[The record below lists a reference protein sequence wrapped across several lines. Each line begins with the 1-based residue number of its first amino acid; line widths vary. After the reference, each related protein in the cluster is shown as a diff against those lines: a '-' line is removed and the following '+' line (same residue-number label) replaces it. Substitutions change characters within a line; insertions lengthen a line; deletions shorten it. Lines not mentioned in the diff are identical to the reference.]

1 MWASFL
7 PILVIAIIVFL
18 VVVLW
23 SPSEKKE
30 GFDGE
35 QVDAILAGQPCALS
49 ATSSVPKETMGK
61 PRPFNTILLSAAP
74 VSVQESVKA
83 AADPKPSETVPALP
97 TEFDSRKKW
106 PGLISGPLDQAQ
118 CGSCWAF
125 STATAISDRIRIATK
140 DKELQERVCI
150 TLSNGSKID
159 RHNNIAPWIFAS
171 CDFCNYSKQMN
182 PTLSAFLRGSEGTCS
197 NQVCQGG
204 MIGEAYQYMR
214 DVGGVSMVCNG
225 NIEEYSCQEKPGCK
239 KFRPDVVYPVIDQS
253 ESDPAEVQ
261 MMKDIF
267 LYGPLTIGY
276 MVYSGFEQFFSS
288 PDNAKAVFSST
299 SPLGQQMG
307 GHAVDIV
314 GWGTS
319 QAGTKYWLV
328 RNSWG
333 PYWADGGYFRIQ
345 RGINFCGFEDPSEV
359 WGCGVKKTTGLASVG
374 MSLPRGI
381 VVNPTTKSA
390 VSQMRQAMQDQALAA
405 SRQSTNWVPHAPEP
419 THEVVSVLGSTE
431 GSVGAFERQQAAIGM
446 TQEQQRQAIQDTW
459 GSFGQEMEAA
469 QEEPQRYQL
478 LSVLGS
484 TQGSYDAF
492 QRQQSAVGM
501 TQEQQSQA
509 IQDTWGQFHPQSR
522 QGACQ

>member
-1 MWASFL
+1 MWGSFV
-7 PILVIAIIVFL
+7 PIFVIAIIVFL
-18 VVVLW
+18 VVALW
-23 SPSEKKE
+23 PSSDRRE

-35 QVDAILAGQPCALS
+35 EVDAVLSSQPCALS
-49 ATSSVPKETMGK
+49 ALSAVQKETMGK

-83 AADPKPSETVPALP
+83 AADPKPTELVPSLP
-97 TEFDSRKKW
+97 KEFDSRKKW

-125 STATAISDRIRIATK
+125 STATAISDRIRIATHN
-140 DKELQERVCI
+140 KELQERVCV

-159 RHNNIAPWIFAS
+159 RHNNIAPWVFAS

-197 NQVCQGG
+197 NEVCQGG

-225 NIEEYSCQEKPGCK
+225 NIEEYSCKEKPGCK
-239 KFRPDVVYPVIDQS
+239 KFRPDTVYPVIDQS
-253 ESDPAEVQ
+253 ESETAEVQ

-276 MVYSGFEQFFSS
+276 MVYSGFEQFFSY
-288 PDNAKAVFSST
+288 PENAKGVFSST

-319 QAGTKYWLV
+319 QNGVKYWLV

-345 RGINFCGFEDPSEV
+345 RGINFCGFEEPSEV
-359 WGCGVKKTTGLASVG
+359 WGCGVKKTVGLPTSL
-374 MSLPRGI
+374 SLPRGI
-381 VVNPTTKSA
+381 VVNPTTRTA
-390 VSQMRQAMQDQALAA
+390 VSRMQQDMHAQALAA
-405 SRQSTNWVPHAPEP
+405 SRQSTNWIAHAPEP
-419 THEVVSVLGSTE
+419 THEVVSVLGSTQ
-431 GSVGAFERQQAAIGM
+431 GSVAAFEAQQSAIGK
-446 TQEQQRQAIQDTW
+446 TKAQQMQAIQDTW
-459 GSFGQEMEAA
+459 GNFGKEMEASA
-469 QEEPQRYQL
+469 QEEPQRYEL

-484 TQGSYDAF
+484 TQGSYGAF
-492 QRQQSAVGM
+492 EKQQSAIGM
-501 TQEQQSQA
+501 TQEQQMQA

-522 QGACQ
+522 EGACQ